1 MTLGFRATDDDSE
14 PTPEVRDGVASER
27 EPTLAEDGAA
37 FVDVCKQ
44 LRELGCVEVRAGSF
58 RAVWPVQPVSPVV
71 KLPAE
76 AVLRAA
82 KPKPKEDPLPE
93 KVLDT
98 DTPDDAHRRAEYQR
112 IQRAIGG
119 RE

>member
-1 MTLGFRATDDDSE
+1 MGFRATDEDDD
-14 PTPEVRDGVASER
+14 TPGQVVDGVASTR
-27 EPTLAEDGAA
+27 EPSPAELNEA
-37 FVDVCKQ
+37 FVDLCSS
-44 LRELGCVEVRAGSF
+44 LRSMGCCEVRAGEF
-58 RAVWPVQPVSPVV
+58 RAVWPVQPASPVV

-82 KPKPKEDPLPE
+82 KPKPKEEPLPE